1 MRNARRLAVATALV
15 VLAAACSK
23 DKTSTTPTNPSCTIT
38 AGTISA
44 STFGAAGGTGTV
56 PVTAGSG
63 CNWTATSSA
72 TFVTITG
79 GATGSGNG
87 TVTFSIAANTGAA
100 RTATLTI
107 AGTTF
112 TVSQSA
118 GAPVSTGSF
127 SPPTP
132 QSPVGGTTVTSNRP
146 TLVVGNATATGTVG
160 AVTYRFEVSD
170 QSSFPNDPVRTFTV
184 DGIAQGTGTTGW
196 TLNRD
201 LGPSVLWYWH
211 ARATDGT
218 ATSDYS
224 ATETFRTQSTCT
236 YAISPTSLSINSTSA
251 TSTITVTAP
260 SGCAWTATS
269 NASFITIVSGASGSG
284 NGSVFISIPD
294 NGGPARTGTLTI
306 AGLTFTVSQAGAL
319 ATGSFELTDPS
330 TSGSSATT
338 ECRIRSGGTPPPPTT
353 CTLRSTSVP
362 TGTTTIVNYAWT
374 VQYVYDAPVTV
385 SQSGANPQ
393 FSFTDTCGKT
403 GSTSDGVARPL
414 QVTLTITDSA
424 GGTATVSSGTGSQP
438 ALSIRLFTCGS

>member
-1 MRNARRLAVATALV
+1 MTAARRLLIASMLL

-44 STFGAAGGTGTV
+44 STFPATGGSGTV

-63 CNWTATSSA
+63 CNWTAASSA
-72 TFVTITG
+72 TFVAITA

-87 TVTFSIAANTGAA
+87 TVTFSVAANTGAA

-112 TVSQSA
+112 TISQSA
-118 GAPVSTGSF
+118 AAPVSTGSLG
-127 SPPTP
+127 PPTP
-132 QSPVGGTTVTSNRP
+132 QSPVGGTTIVTNRP
-146 TLVVGNATATGTVG
+146 TLVVTNANATGTLG
-160 AVTYRFEVSD
+160 TITYRFEISD

-184 DGIAQGTGTTGW
+184 DGIAQGTGTTSW
-196 TLNRD
+196 TVNRD
-201 LGPSVLWYWH
+201 LGPNVLWYWH

-218 ATSDYS
+218 ATGDYS
-224 ATETFRTQSTCT
+224 ATETFRTQSSCS

-260 SGCAWTATS
+260 SGCAWTAAS
-269 NASFITIVSGASGSG
+269 NASFITILSGASGTG

-306 AGLTFTVSQAGAL
+306 AGLTFTVSQAGAQ
-319 ATGSFELTDPS
+319 ATASFELTDPA
-330 TSGSSATT
+330 TSGAAATM
-338 ECRIRSGGTPPPPTT
+338 ECRIRSSGTPPPAST
-353 CTLRSTSVP
+353 CTLRSTSVA

-374 VQYVYDAPVTV
+374 VQYVYDTAVTV
-385 SQSGANPQ
+385 TQTGANPQ
-393 FSFTDTCGKT
+393 FSFSDTCGKT

-414 QVTLTITDSA
+414 QVTLMITDSA
-424 GGTATVSSGTGSQP
+424 GGTATVSSGTGNQP
-438 ALSIRLFTCGS
+438 ALSIRFFTCGS